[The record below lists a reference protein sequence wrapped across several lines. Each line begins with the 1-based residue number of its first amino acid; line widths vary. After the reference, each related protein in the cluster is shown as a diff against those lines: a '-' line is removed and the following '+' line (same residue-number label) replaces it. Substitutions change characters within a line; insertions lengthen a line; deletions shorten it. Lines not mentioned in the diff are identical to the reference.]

1 MTQPGRFKIPSR
13 NRSFE
18 TSLDPGM
25 RHARRLQSVVDSLR
39 DEIRDEATTVRARRI
54 FAEPRELFRVEIENA
69 AMGYQR
75 TTVLDRSLLDALRDD
90 EIVGRRL
97 EVRFR

>member
-18 TSLDPGM
+18 TYLDPAA
-25 RHARRLQSVVDSLR
+25 RNARRVQRVVDSLR
-39 DEIRDEATTVRARRI
+39 NEIRDEATTVRARRI

-69 AMGYQR
+69 SMGYLR
-75 TTVLDRSLLDALRDD
+75 TTVLDRSVLDALRDD
-90 EIVGRRL
+90 DAVGERL
-97 EVRFR
+97 EVQLG